1 MAVAGVCQLNA
12 QSMELTAQ
20 SIHLNSMQ
28 DNKVIILSELIEQR
42 LRKEKEIEYYQNQLI
57 EFQNKITHLQKDV
70 DLTKIII
77 DIIQSENII
86 DIQDKVIKSI
96 PIIGDNKDGSQRS
109 K

>member
-1 MAVAGVCQLNA
+1 MV
-12 QSMELTAQ
+12 LTAL
-20 SIHLNSMQ
+20 SIHLNNMQ
-28 DNKVIILSELIEQR
+28 DDKVIVLSELIEQR
-42 LRKEKEIEYYQNQLI
+42 LRKEKEIEYYQSQLL
-57 EFQNKITHLQKDV
+57 EFQNKIAHLQKDV